1 MFAIPPDPAGDRH
14 LASLGRA
21 ERNRRGATY
30 TPANLVVAMIDWAA
44 ARIDPVRI
52 VDPGAGSGRFAI
64 AAARRWPRARVIA
77 IDTDA
82 AALAILAANARA
94 AGVAGRIEIRHADYV
109 DAAIGATAGPT
120 LFLGNPP
127 FVRHHH
133 LSQPTKAWWRMACRD
148 FGERASGL
156 AGLHNLFFVR
166 TLQLAAPGD
175 LACFVAAAEW
185 LDTNYGATLR
195 RLSAGPLGL
204 DALFLADPAAALFPG
219 VMTRAGIFGFR
230 LHTRP
235 SSFSFAPITD
245 STATNLP
252 TPTRRIE
259 TAELSEGAPWRLDR
273 QRSHDE
279 ATIRLGAL
287 FRASRGQATGMNRV
301 WVLGDRAPKLPAR
314 FRIPAIT
321 AAADIT
327 RARGRPIGAEAT
339 LKRVADLPRNL
350 AGLTRS
356 ERGQVDAFIAWAAA
370 EGADRGYL
378 ARHRKP
384 WWAVR
389 LPPPPAAFVTYMARR
404 PPVFA
409 LNDAGASMLNI
420 CHGLYPRRPMARR
433 RLARILA
440 WLNANVATASGRT
453 YAGGLVKFE
462 PSEIERLAIPAAL
475 LS

>member
-1 MFAIPPDPAGDRH
+1 
-14 LASLGRA
+14 
-21 ERNRRGATY
+21 
-30 TPANLVVAMIDWAA
+30 MIDWAA
-44 ARIDPVRI
+44 ARIDPVRV

-64 AAARRWPRARVIA
+64 AAALRWPRARVLA
-77 IDTDA
+77 IDTDE
-82 AALAILAANARA
+82 AALTILAANARA
-94 AGVAGRIEIRHADYV
+94 AGVDGRIDIRHKDFI
-109 DAAIGATAGPT
+109 AATIGPAAGPT

-133 LSQPTKAWWRMACRD
+133 LSQPTKSWWHRACGD
-148 FGERASGL
+148 FDERASGL

-175 LACFVAAAEW
+175 LGCFVAAAEW

-195 RLSAGPLGL
+195 RLCAGPLGL
-204 DALFLADPAAALFPG
+204 EALFLADPAVALFPD
-219 VMTRAGIFGFR
+219 VMTRAGIFCF
-230 LHTRP
+230 HPHRP
-235 SSFSFAPITD
+235 RSSFSLAPIAD
-245 STATNLP
+245 TAAARLP
-252 TPTRRIE
+252 TPTRQIE
-259 TAELSEGAPWRLDR
+259 AAGLSDGAPWRFDR
-273 QRSHDE
+273 AMQGAE
-279 ATIRLGAL
+279 QTVLLGDL

-301 WVLGDRAPKLPAR
+301 WILGDNAPQLPSR
-314 FRIPAIT
+314 FCTPAIT
-321 AAADIT
+321 GADDIT
-327 RARGRPIGAEAT
+327 RLRGRPIGART
-339 LKRVADLPRNL
+339 PLKCVANLPRDL
-350 AGLTRS
+350 SGLTRS
-356 ERGQVDAFIAWAAA
+356 EHRQIDAFIAWAAA

-389 LPPPPAAFVTYMARR
+389 LPPPPAAFVTYMARK

-420 CHGLYPRRPMARR
+420 CHGLYPRQPMARR

-440 WLNANVATASGRT
+440 WLNANVALASGRT

-462 PSEIERLAIPAAL
+462 PKEIERLTVPAAL